1 MEEKKGPK
9 YGKIREAGKEL
20 FWKHGISRVNVD
32 EICLLAGVSRMTFY
46 KYFRNKTDLALNIL
60 ESFYDENLRRYN
72 SIMRSDKDFAD
83 KAKELILLKIDGTN
97 DLSKEFVDDIFRMKD
112 SEVSKWYQKI
122 YANYMDIMEKD
133 LIMAQKKG
141 EIRKDL
147 KIEFIM
153 YFFDK
158 TYIMVTDPV
167 LLSHYESVQEMIL
180 EVINFFF
187 YGIMPPK
194 GKVK

>member
-1 MEEKKGPK
+1 
-9 YGKIREAGKEL
+9 
-20 FWKHGISRVNVD
+20 
-32 EICLLAGVSRMTFY
+32 
-46 KYFRNKTDLALNIL
+46 
-60 ESFYDENLRRYN
+60 
-72 SIMRSDKDFAD
+72 
-83 KAKELILLKIDGTN
+83 
-97 DLSKEFVDDIFRMKD
+97 MKD